1 MSAPGRRPR
10 RVSWLLRPTL
20 LLLLLGSTSSVGSQ
34 PRHPPGEP
42 EVHELIWRRAAEDWK
57 GSSLQGHRI
66 QAAFRS
72 DSFPLPGGQAFGELL
87 ELDVVGPTRTWTVR
101 CSFSASPQAQPDTAC
116 DFLPGDGA
124 PASTFV
130 LGSDGEGALSGP
142 TELTVSQEFFRSEA
156 LQLFFARPTGDDVV
170 WWSASSIPLGLPL
183 QLMLFGPT
191 AEERELTTLIVLAML
206 YFERNPSRVPRLDG
220 LPIVVGPAR
229 EDRGQRAA
237 LARLE
242 ARAATRWAA
251 LLARHLDD
259 PRRIDRTGL
268 PYVKRNPWTAR
279 VVGSL
284 VAGMTFVPGPEGAPR
299 GLGGATIETSGGLRF
314 NFLELVVAM
323 GLHIGEVH
331 GASFSPLVGGRGVGG
346 VGFSVGLQARA
357 SRVLVADLEGVVGLA
372 MAGRVRLIDV
382 FGWGSGGATQL
393 GGALAPILGLRYPL
407 WKMND
412 LGSRLSLS
420 LEGRP
425 EWQFWATPRI
435 TAPPDSNAEIA
446 GLRQGLSGS
455 DFAIRANL
463 GLQFDL

>member
-1 MSAPGRRPR
+1 MSSTR

-20 LLLLLGSTSSVGSQ
+20 LLLLVGSTSSVGAQ
-34 PRHPPGEP
+34 PRQSPGEP
-42 EVHELIWRRAAEDWK
+42 EVHELLWRRAAEDWK

-66 QAAFRS
+66 QAVFRS
-72 DSFPLPGGQAFGELL
+72 DSFPLPGGQGFGELL
-87 ELDVVGPTRTWTVR
+87 ELDVGGPTRTWTVR
-101 CSFSASPQAQPDTAC
+101 CSFSASPQAQPETAC

-130 LGSDGEGALSGP
+130 LGSDGEGALSGAA
-142 TELTVSQEFFRSEA
+142 ELTVSREFFRSEA

-170 WWSASSIPLGLPL
+170 WWSASSVPFGLPL

-191 AEERELTTLIVLAML
+191 AEERELTALVVLAML
-206 YFERNPSRVPRLDG
+206 YFETNLSRVPRLDG
-220 LPIVVGPAR
+220 LPIVVGPVR

-242 ARAATRWAA
+242 ARGPTRLAV

-268 PYVKRNPWTAR
+268 PYVKRNPSTAR
-279 VVGSL
+279 VVGGL
-284 VAGMTFVPGPEGAPR
+284 GAGLTFAPGPDGAPR
-299 GLGGATIETSGGLRF
+299 GVRGGVVELSGGLRST
-314 NFLELVVAM
+314 FLEFVFAM
-323 GLHIGEVH
+323 GLHLGEVD
-331 GASFSPLVGGRGVGG
+331 GASFSPLVGGRGVSSL
-346 VGFSVGLQARA
+346 GFSVGLQARA
-357 SRVLVADLEGVVGLA
+357 SRVLVAELEGVVGLA
-372 MAGRVRLIDV
+372 VAGRVRLIDV
-382 FGWGSGGATQL
+382 FGWGAGGATQL
-393 GGALAPILGLRYPL
+393 GGSLAPILGLRYPV
-407 WKMND
+407 WKIND
-412 LGSRLSLS
+412 LGSRLSVS

-425 EWQFWATPRI
+425 EWRFWATPRI